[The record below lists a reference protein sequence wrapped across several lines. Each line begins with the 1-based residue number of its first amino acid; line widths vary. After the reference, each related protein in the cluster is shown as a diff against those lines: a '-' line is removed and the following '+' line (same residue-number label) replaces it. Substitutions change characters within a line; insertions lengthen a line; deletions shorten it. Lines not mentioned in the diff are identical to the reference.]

1 MTFQYGIENRRNKNK
16 KVLASHAGR
25 ELHCAYITY
34 IHTYI
39 HTYIYTY
46 RYRYAHCVA
55 SLVCIYVCMYV
66 CMLFTYVRVYMYIR
80 TFRPGLQSLAG
91 FLLKGQPRER
101 TLSTSI

>member
-34 IHTYI
+34 IYI
-39 HTYIYTY
+39 HTYIHIFIDMHTVWHHWYVY
-46 RYRYAHCVA
+46 M
-55 SLVCIYVCMYV
+55 YVCMYV